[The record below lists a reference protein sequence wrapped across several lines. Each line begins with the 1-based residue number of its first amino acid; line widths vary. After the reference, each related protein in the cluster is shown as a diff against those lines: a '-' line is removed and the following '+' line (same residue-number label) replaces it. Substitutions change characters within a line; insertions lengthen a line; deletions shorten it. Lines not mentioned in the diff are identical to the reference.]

1 VAKNHAGAYTAGGRI
16 LVFRRIETGDH
27 MTIKL
32 FVPREQAAGERRVA
46 LCPPVATKLQAL
58 GVEVWLESGAGLQA
72 GFPDNAFANV
82 HLVSAAEGAGSAD
95 VVFKVQAPLSVN
107 VAHMKAGSI
116 LIGLLNP
123 HRNADVVQA
132 LRDRHVTSF
141 AMELVPRISRAQAM
155 DALSSQAAAAGYKA
169 ALIAAEK
176 LARFFPMLTTAAG
189 TIRPAKVLVIGA
201 GVAGLQAIATA
212 RRLGAMVEGYDVR
225 AAAREQVESLGAKF
239 VDTGV
244 SAEGSGGYARELT
257 AAEKQQQQ
265 DVLAKHVAQADAV
278 ITTAAIPGRA
288 APRIISKAMVEA
300 MKPASLIVDLAAESG
315 GNCEVTKPGE
325 DVLLGTV
332 LVSGPLNLPSMLAEH
347 ASDMYARN
355 LLNFFTPL
363 VKDGAINIDWND
375 EVYAKSVLTHDGE
388 IKHEAT
394 KKLVES
400 N

>member
-1 VAKNHAGAYTAGGRI
+1 MAIT
-16 LVFRRIETGDH
+16 
-27 MTIKL
+27 L
-32 FVPREQAAGERRVA
+32 FVPKEQAAGERRLA
-46 LCPPVATKLQAL
+46 LSPPVAVKLRAL
-58 GVEVWLESGAGLQA
+58 GAELLLETGAGLNA

-82 HLVSAAEGAGSAD
+82 KPVSAAEGASAAD
-95 VVFKVQAPLSVN
+95 VVFKVQAPAAAN
-107 VAHMKAGSI
+107 VSSMKPGSL

-123 HRNADVVQA
+123 HRNADVVRA
-132 LRDRHVTSF
+132 LRDRRVTSF
-141 AMELVPRISRAQAM
+141 AMELVPRISRAQSM

-189 TIRPAKVLVIGA
+189 TIRPAKVLVVGA

-257 AAEKQQQQ
+257 AEEKQQQQ
-265 DVLAKHVAQADAV
+265 AALAKHVAQADAV

-288 APRIISKAMVEA
+288 APRILSKAMVEA
-300 MKPASLIVDLAAESG
+300 MKPGSVIVDLAAESG
-315 GNCEVTKPGE
+315 GNCELTRPGE
-325 DVLLGTV
+325 DVLHGHVT
-332 LVSGPLNLPSMLAEH
+332 VSGPLNLPSMLAEH

-363 VKDGAINIDWND
+363 VKDGAISIDWND

-388 IKHEAT
+388 IRHEAT
-394 KKLVES
+394 KKLIEGA
-400 N
+400 

>member
-1 VAKNHAGAYTAGGRI
+1 MAI
-16 LVFRRIETGDH
+16 Q
-27 MTIKL
+27 L
-32 FVPREQAAGERRVA
+32 FVPKEQAAGERRVG
-46 LCPPVATKLQAL
+46 LCPPVAAKLKTL
-58 GVEVWLESGAGLQA
+58 GVDLLVETGAGLSA
-72 GFPDNAFANV
+72 GFPDALFTDTRF
-82 HLVSAAEGAGSAD
+82 VSALEGAQQAD
-95 VVFKVQAPLSVN
+95 VVFKVQAPAPAN
-107 VAHMKAGSI
+107 VARMKAGSV
-116 LIGLLNP
+116 LICLLNP
-123 HRNADVVQA
+123 HRNIEIIKA
-132 LRDRHVTSF
+132 LRDRKVTGF

-176 LARFFPMLTTAAG
+176 LDRFFPMLTTAAG

-257 AAEKQQQQ
+257 AEEKQKQQ
-265 DVLAKHVAQADAV
+265 DALAKHVALADAV

-288 APRIISKAMVEA
+288 APRIITKAMVDN
-300 MKPASLIVDLAAESG
+300 MKPGSIVVDLAAESG
-315 GNCEVTKPGE
+315 GNCELTKPGE
-325 DVLLGTV
+325 DVQHGQV
-332 LVSGPLNLPSMLAEH
+332 LVSGPLNLPSLLAEH

-363 VKDGAINIDWND
+363 VKDGRIQIDWND
-375 EVYAKSVLTHDGE
+375 EVYAKSVVTHDGV
-388 IKHEAT
+388 IKYEPVR
-394 KKLVES
+394 KLVEG
-400 N
+400 

>member
-1 VAKNHAGAYTAGGRI
+1 MA
-16 LVFRRIETGDH
+16 
-27 MTIKL
+27 IKL
-32 FVPREQAAGERRVA
+32 FVALDQTPGERRVA
-46 LCPPVATKLQAL
+46 LCPPVAAKLKTL
-58 GVEVWLESGAGLQA
+58 GVDILLQPGAGEQA
-72 GFPDNAFANV
+72 GFPDALFPGV
-82 HLVSAAEGAGSAD
+82 TFLQPAEAIPQAD
-95 VVFKVQAPLSVN
+95 VVFRVTPPP
-107 VAHMKAGSI
+107 VANIPKMRAGSI
-116 LIGLLNP
+116 LVSFLQP
-123 HRNADVVQA
+123 HREPERFQA
-132 LRDRHVTSF
+132 LRDARVTAFS
-141 AMELVPRISRAQAM
+141 MELVPRISRAQAM

-257 AAEKQQQQ
+257 AEEKQKQQ

-278 ITTAAIPGRA
+278 ITTAAIPGRP
-288 APRIISKAMVEA
+288 APKIVSRAMVKA
-300 MKPASLIVDLAAESG
+300 MKPGALVVDLAAESG
-315 GNCEVTKPGE
+315 GNCELTQPGE
-325 DVLLGTV
+325 DVLHGHVTV
-332 LVSGPLNLPSMLAEH
+332 AGPLNLPSMLAEH

-375 EVYAKSVLTHDGE
+375 EVYAKSAVTHDGK
-388 IKHEAT
+388 IVHGPT
-394 KKLVES
+394 KKLVEGT
-400 N
+400 

>member
-1 VAKNHAGAYTAGGRI
+1 
-16 LVFRRIETGDH
+16 

-46 LCPPVATKLQAL
+46 LCPPVAAKLKTL
-58 GVEVWLESGAGLQA
+58 GVELRLESGAGLDA
-72 GFPDNAFANV
+72 GFPDNAFPDAAFT
-82 HLVSAAEGAGSAD
+82 SAAEGTAVAD
-95 VVFKVQAPLSVN
+95 VLFCVQAPSTESVLQ
-107 VAHMKAGSI
+107 MKAGAV

-123 HRNADVVQA
+123 HRNADVVRK
-132 LRDRHVTSF
+132 LCDRRVTSF

-155 DALSSQAAAAGYKA
+155 DALSSQASAAGYKA

-176 LARFFPMLTTAAG
+176 LGRFFPMLTTAAG

-257 AAEKQQQQ
+257 AEEKQKQQ
-265 DVLAKHVAQADAV
+265 DVLARHVAQADAV
-278 ITTAAIPGRA
+278 ITTAAVPGRP
-288 APRIISKAMVEA
+288 APRIITTAMVEA
-300 MKPASLIVDLAAESG
+300 MKPGALIVDLAAETG
-315 GNCEVTKPGE
+315 GNCELTDPGKE
-325 DVLLGTV
+325 VQHGHV
-332 LVSGPLNLPSMLAEH
+332 VISGPLNLPSMLAEH

-363 VKDGAINIDWND
+363 MKDGQLAIDWND

-388 IKHEAT
+388 IKHEPTRRLMGGA
-394 KKLVES
+394 
-400 N
+400 

>member
-1 VAKNHAGAYTAGGRI
+1 
-16 LVFRRIETGDH
+16 
-27 MTIKL
+27 M
-32 FVPREQAAGERRVA
+32 EQAAGERRVA
-46 LCPPVATKLQAL
+46 VCPPVAAKLKSL
-58 GVEVWLESGAGLQA
+58 GVALSLEPGAGLNA
-72 GFPDNAFANV
+72 GFPDNAFPDAA
-82 HLVSAAEGAGSAD
+82 LTSAKEGTAAAD
-95 VVFKVQAPLSVN
+95 VLFCVQAPSAASVAN
-107 VAHMKAGSI
+107 MKAGAV

-123 HRNADVVQA
+123 HRNTDIVKK
-132 LRDRHVTSF
+132 LCDKRVTSF

-155 DALSSQAAAAGYKA
+155 DALSSQASAAGYKA

-176 LARFFPMLTTAAG
+176 LGRFFPMLTTAAG

-257 AAEKQQQQ
+257 AEEKQKQQ
-265 DVLAKHVAQADAV
+265 DVLARHVAQADAV
-278 ITTAAIPGRA
+278 ITTAAVPGRP
-288 APRIISKAMVEA
+288 APRIITTAMVEA
-300 MKPASLIVDLAAESG
+300 MKPGALIVDLAAETG
-315 GNCEVTKPGE
+315 GNCELTNPGT
-325 DVLLGTV
+325 DVQHSHV
-332 LVSGPLNLPSMLAEH
+332 VISGPLNLPSMLAEH

-363 VKDGAINIDWND
+363 MKDGELSIDWND

-388 IKHEAT
+388 IKHEPT
-394 KKLVES
+394 RKLIGGA
-400 N
+400 

>member
-1 VAKNHAGAYTAGGRI
+1 MA
-16 LVFRRIETGDH
+16 VFNENNMAIQ
-27 MTIKL
+27 L
-32 FVPREQAAGERRVA
+32 FVPKEQAAGERRVG
-46 LCPPVATKLQAL
+46 LCPPVAAKLKTL
-58 GVEVWLESGAGLQA
+58 GVDLLVETGAGLSA
-72 GFPDNAFANV
+72 GFPDALFTDTRF
-82 HLVSAAEGAGSAD
+82 VSALEGAQQAD
-95 VVFKVQAPLSVN
+95 VVFKVQAPAPAN
-107 VAHMKAGSI
+107 VARMKAGSV
-116 LIGLLNP
+116 LICLLNP
-123 HRNADVVQA
+123 HRNIEIIKA
-132 LRDRHVTSF
+132 LRDRKVTGF

-176 LARFFPMLTTAAG
+176 LDRFFPMLTTAAG

-257 AAEKQQQQ
+257 AEEKQKQQ
-265 DVLAKHVAQADAV
+265 DALAKHVALADAV

-288 APRIISKAMVEA
+288 APRIITKAMVDN
-300 MKPASLIVDLAAESG
+300 MKPGSIVVDLAAESG
-315 GNCEVTKPGE
+315 GNCELTKPGE
-325 DVLLGTV
+325 DVQHGQV
-332 LVSGPLNLPSMLAEH
+332 LVSGPLNLPSLLAEH

-363 VKDGAINIDWND
+363 VKDGRIQIDWND
-375 EVYAKSVLTHDGE
+375 EVYAKSVVTHDGV
-388 IKHEAT
+388 IKYEPVR
-394 KKLVES
+394 KLVEG
-400 N
+400 